1 MSVPPEAGVP
11 APKAPT
17 ARHPLA
23 RLWEDDIRPTL
34 VLGVP
39 IAGAQVAQ
47 IAVNT
52 TDVLMIGWLGAV
64 ELAAAVLAF
73 NLYIVFWLF
82 GIGVLQAVIPLA
94 ARARGERRA
103 RDLRRAVRMGFWF
116 VILYSVPVM
125 GVLWFTED
133 LMLGLGQDPRVAA
146 LAGVYMRVML
156 FSLIPSLM
164 IMALRSFI
172 TVLEKANIVLWA
184 TVAGAVLNAGFDY
197 ALIFG
202 NFGFPRLELVGA
214 GIASVATSTV
224 TLLLLMWWTTRD
236 RVLRRYAV
244 FGRIWRSDWPKL
256 AEIVRLGWPIAVT
269 LLTEVG
275 LFSAS
280 SVMMGWIG
288 TVELA
293 AHGIGLQLA
302 SISFMVPLGMAQAAM
317 IRIGLAAG
325 RGDREG
331 VGRAGWTAL
340 VVATLFMCLCAVA
353 FWVRPEPF
361 VALFL
366 DLDNPDAAA
375 VLAFGVSYLA
385 VAALFQVF
393 DGAQVMGGNM
403 LRGLSDT
410 WMPMVFAVIGYW
422 GVGFGLAYVLAFPL
436 GFSGIGLWS
445 GLAAGLAFVSVLTLW
460 RFAWRERLGLV

>member
-1 MSVPPEAGVP
+1 
-11 APKAPT
+11 
-17 ARHPLA
+17 
-23 RLWEDDIRPTL
+23 
-34 VLGVP
+34 
-39 IAGAQVAQ
+39 
-47 IAVNT
+47 
-52 TDVLMIGWLGAV
+52 
-64 ELAAAVLAF
+64 
-73 NLYIVFWLF
+73 
-82 GIGVLQAVIPLA
+82 
-94 ARARGERRA
+94 
-103 RDLRRAVRMGFWF
+103 MGFWF
-116 VILYSVPVM
+116 VVLYSVPVM

-133 LMLGLGQDPRVAA
+133 LMLALGQDPEVAR
-146 LAGVYMRVML
+146 LAGVYMQVML

-164 IMALRSFI
+164 TMALRSFI

-184 TVAGAVLNAGFDY
+184 TLAGAVLNAGFDY

-214 GIASVATSTV
+214 GIASVATSTF
-224 TLLLLMWWTTRD
+224 TLVLLMWWTTRD

-256 AEIVRLGWPIAVT
+256 VEIMRLGWPIAVT

-340 VVATLFMCLCAVA
+340 IVATLFMCLCAVA
-353 FWVRPEPF
+353 FWVRARALCRALSRPRQSGRGRRAGLRRVVSGGGGAVSGLRRGAGHGRKHVAWPF
-361 VALFL
+361 RHVDADDLRGHGLLGRRLRARLCARLPARLWRHRPVVGTCRRARLRVGADAVALRL
-366 DLDNPDAAA
+366 ARAARPH
-375 VLAFGVSYLA
+375 LIRPR
-385 VAALFQVF
+385 
-393 DGAQVMGGNM
+393 GGGRRTKRPRASM
-403 LRGLSDT
+403 LRGLHQPIAD
-410 WMPMVFAVIGYW
+410 
-422 GVGFGLAYVLAFPL
+422 
-436 GFSGIGLWS
+436 
-445 GLAAGLAFVSVLTLW
+445 LAA
-460 RFAWRERLGLV
+460 LVRRARASAG

>member
-1 MSVPPEAGVP
+1 MSVPPEAGGPP
-11 APKAPT
+11 AEAPVAPRT
-17 ARHPLA
+17 LA
-23 RLWEDDIRPTL
+23 RLWADDIRPTF

-116 VILYSVPVM
+116 VVLYSLPVM
-125 GVLWFTED
+125 GVLWFTEE
-133 LMLGLGQDPRVAA
+133 LMLGLGQDPQVAA

-184 TVAGAVLNAGFDY
+184 TLAGAVLNAGFDY

-256 AEIVRLGWPIAVT
+256 MEIVRLGWPIAVT

-325 RGDREG
+325 RGDRAG

-340 VVATLFMCLCAVA
+340 VVATSFMCLCAVA
-353 FWVRPEPF
+353 FWVAPEPF

-410 WMPMVFAVIGYW
+410 WMPMIFAVIGYW
-422 GVGFGLAYVLAFPL
+422 GVGFGLAYALAFPL
-436 GFSGIGLWS
+436 GFGGIGLWS

-460 RFAWRERLGLV
+460 RFAWRERLGLI